1 MVEEDKDE
9 VEVDEDEEEEEEGEE
24 ELFSGAS
31 LLALS
36 NTSLIQDL
44 SHLA

>member
-9 VEVDEDEEEEEEGEE
+9 VEVDEDEEEEEE

>member
-9 VEVDEDEEEEEEGEE
+9 VEVDEDEDEEEEGE

>member
-9 VEVDEDEEEEEEGEE
+9 VEVDEDEEEEEE

-44 SHLA
+44 SRIA